1 MVKYFFVFNITCNF
15 VYNDIC
21 KHTQIWRGLQDVI
34 FKKIY
39 FRGKKLFSWRILLI
53 KKHCNRSNIKWEHKQ
68 IKDGFDVDPFEGKTD
83 RTETAKVK
91 KTQKQ

>member
-1 MVKYFFVFNITCNF
+1 M
-15 VYNDIC
+15 
-21 KHTQIWRGLQDVI
+21 QIYTNLKRSTRCHFL
-34 FKKIY
+34 
-39 FRGKKLFSWRILLI
+39 KKLFSWRIFLI

-68 IKDGFDVDPFEGKTD
+68 IKEGFDVDPFEGKTD

>member
-1 MVKYFFVFNITCNF
+1 MQTYTNLKRSTRCHLKKKNF
-15 VYNDIC
+15 
-21 KHTQIWRGLQDVI
+21 
-34 FKKIY
+34 